1 MRWRFVA
8 MLLGALCVIPAVAR
22 ADSFDPVSFGVHVS
36 TLGDGITLER
46 PLLFDLSARVTT
58 GWLSETSQHSY
69 DGSPWTSTFHENNA
83 LVAMDWRPYGGR
95 WRLSGGLLFGGDHVD
110 KVAQSFGGNYL
121 LNGNAYAVNNAGI
134 VSAHISFAR
143 PAIYAGF
150 GGGTGIL
157 KGLTIAFDAGIVV
170 RNGTLST
177 NATGPLQGSAQFES
191 DLAATAAQF
200 RTRLVQPVIGIG
212 LVYRP

>member
-8 MLLGALCVIPAVAR
+8 MLVGALCVIPAVAR

-58 GWLSETSQHSY
+58 GWLSTSSQRNY

-110 KVAQSFGGNYL
+110 KVAQSLSGNYL
-121 LNGNAYAVNNAGI
+121 LNGNAYPVNNAGI

-143 PAIYAGF
+143 PAIYLGF

-177 NATGPLQGSAQFES
+177 NATGPLQGSPQFES

>member
-58 GWLSETSQHSY
+58 GWLSESGQRNY

-110 KVAQSFGGNYL
+110 KVAQSLGGNYL
-121 LNGNAYAVNNAGI
+121 LNGNAYPVNNAGI
-134 VSAHISFAR
+134 VSAHVSFAR